1 MLYSKSDQLAHYGPY
16 SFHWPRLPSQM
27 KMFKDEDSKKEKSK
41 NIKSIW

>member
-1 MLYSKSDQLAHYGPY
+1 MLNSKPDQLAHNGPY

-41 NIKSIW
+41 DINNTR